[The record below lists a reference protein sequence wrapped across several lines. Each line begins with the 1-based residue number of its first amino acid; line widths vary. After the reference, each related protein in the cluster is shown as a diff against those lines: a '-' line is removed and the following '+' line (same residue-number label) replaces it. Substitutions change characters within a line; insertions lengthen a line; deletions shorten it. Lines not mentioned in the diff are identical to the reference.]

1 MTCLELVLF
10 LLMNRLWLPEQEPR
24 IGAYSSIRNL
34 ARGFDKI
41 TLKQAFQVR
50 AASRDSTIMMSTLE
64 LVLRQF
70 NLCRKK
76 GFFFFWQI

>member
-34 ARGFDKI
+34 VRGFDKI

-64 LVLRQF
+64 LV
-70 NLCRKK
+70 
-76 GFFFFWQI
+76 